1 MVLQKLLVL
10 NSIIQSSKNPTYV
23 TRSTLWKLGVT
34 FLRKYWVAF
43 SVGCPKDKK
52 TKTPPQKKKKKKKS
66 IQESSLFRGWVPKQQ
81 ILSCEEA
88 IMQNYY

>member
-52 TKTPPQKKKKKKKS
+52 TKTPPQKKKKKKKKKKVYRKVL
-66 IQESSLFRGWVPKQQ
+66 SLGDGSQNNKFSLVKKQ
-81 ILSCEEA
+81 
-88 IMQNYY
+88 

>member
-43 SVGCPKDKK
+43 SVGCPKYKK
-52 TKTPPQKKKKKKKS
+52 TKTPPQKKKKKVYRKVLSLGDGSQNNKFSLVKK
-66 IQESSLFRGWVPKQQ
+66 Q
-81 ILSCEEA
+81 
-88 IMQNYY
+88 

>member
-52 TKTPPQKKKKKKKS
+52 TKTPPPKKKKKKKVYKKVL
-66 IQESSLFRGWVPKQQ
+66 SLGDGSQNNKFSLVKKQ
-81 ILSCEEA
+81 
-88 IMQNYY
+88 